1 MGTQTDI
8 RATDHIAT
16 DEYTDG
22 SGGVHSPHFRHSYVQ
37 LIGEE
42 GDALVVS

>member
-8 RATDHIAT
+8 GAINHIAT

-22 SGGVHSPHFRHSYVQ
+22 SGGVHSLHFRHSYFQ